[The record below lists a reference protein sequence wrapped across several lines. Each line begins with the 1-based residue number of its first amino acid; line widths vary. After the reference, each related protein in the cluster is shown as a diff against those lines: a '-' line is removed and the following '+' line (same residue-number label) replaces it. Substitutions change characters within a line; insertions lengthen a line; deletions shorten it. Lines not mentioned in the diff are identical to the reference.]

1 MSDEI
6 LIWDSAEPPPIHQ
19 GTVILWRRL
28 APKNSTTAVSIPALI
43 EENANSLKT
52 QYLAWIY
59 DLGHAVTQNSNVAG
73 KLQIRENLSYWWMT
87 PLAEKFNYSRSPQIT
102 DAVRLMAFDF
112 WASSQTVIKVEF
124 LSSNEELMSCLQ
136 DWCAK
141 KNIAFTFKKIA
152 EKVSKI
158 STKRRLFNLLPS
170 LIQALVVFAL
180 YVIDRWDFRKVGVLE
195 WKESN
200 AKLSFVSYL
209 FNLSPSTSEKSSF
222 KSPYWANLP
231 DELNRLEKKS
241 NWLHIYIKDSNL
253 PRPIDAANYIR
264 ELNSTNE
271 YQVHTTLDAFL
282 SFQIILKTL
291 REWFKIRA
299 VLNEMNDILESV
311 PSGNLDLWP
320 LYEKE
325 WRTSASG
332 PSLIQNLLTLN
343 LFDSA
348 MAVLPEQSFGAY
360 LFEQQPWEMALI
372 SAWKRSG
379 HMKIVGAQH
388 SAMLYWDLRYFH
400 DVRSYEKIGDSSLPL
415 PDIFATN
422 GPLATMMC
430 QDWGYPPSKLL
441 EVEALRYLYL
451 IPARPPSSHGRSP
464 KHPFRLLVLGDY
476 LQANTDLQMELLE
489 GALPFLPKGIEI
501 MVKPHPNCPISSNR
515 FKTRGISINTVP
527 IGELIEEC
535 DIAFVSAATSA
546 ALDAYCSDLPVITF
560 ENLNE
565 LNLSPLRGVKGVSF
579 VNTSSELASKVVEL
593 MSSQPQ
599 NSVSIDIFTLDSTLT
614 RWKKLLL

>member
-1 MSDEI
+1 MSGEI
-6 LIWDSAEPPPIHQ
+6 LIWDSSEPPPIHR
-19 GTVILWRRL
+19 GTVVLWRSF
-28 APKNSTTAVSIPALI
+28 ASENSTTEVSIPALI
-43 EENANSLKT
+43 ENNANSLKKR
-52 QYLAWIY
+52 YLAWIY
-59 DLGHAVTQNSNVAG
+59 DLGQAVTQNSNVVDE
-73 KLQIRENLSYWWMT
+73 LQIRENLSYWWLT
-87 PLAEKFNYSRSPQIT
+87 PLTEKFNYSKSPQIT

-112 WASSQTVIKVEF
+112 WASGQTIIKVEF

-141 KNIAFTFKKIA
+141 RNIAFRFKKIA
-152 EKVSKI
+152 RKVSKV
-158 STKRRLFNLLPS
+158 STKRRLFNLLP
-170 LIQALVVFAL
+170 LIIQALIVFAL

-195 WKESN
+195 WRESK

-209 FNLSPSTSEKSSF
+209 FNLSPSTIERTSF
-222 KSPYWANLP
+222 NSPYWANLP

-253 PRPIDAANYIR
+253 PRSIDAANYLR
-264 ELNSTNE
+264 KLNSSND

-282 SFQIILKTL
+282 NFRIILKTL
-291 REWFKIRA
+291 REWFKTRA
-299 VLNEMNDILESV
+299 AMNELNDVLESV
-311 PSGNLDLWP
+311 SSENLNLWT
-320 LYEKE
+320 LYSEE
-325 WRTSASG
+325 WRASASG

-348 MAVLPEQSFGAY
+348 MAVLPEQSFGIY

-379 HMKIVGAQH
+379 HMKLVGVQH

-400 DVRSYEKIGDSSLPL
+400 DVRSYENIGDLSLPI
-415 PDIFATN
+415 PDMFATN
-422 GPLATMMC
+422 GALAMKMC
-430 QDWGYPPSKLL
+430 QDWNYPPSKLI
-441 EVEALRYLYL
+441 EVEALRYLDL
-451 IPARPPSSHGRSP
+451 IPTQPLSSPSRTP

-489 GALPFLPKGIEI
+489 GAIPFLPKGIEI
-501 MVKPHPNCPISSNR
+501 MVKPHPNCPISSEW
-515 FKTRGISINTVP
+515 FKINGLSINAVP
-527 IGELIEEC
+527 IAELIREC
-535 DIAFVSAATSA
+535 DIAFTSAATSA
-546 ALDAYCSDLPVITF
+546 ALDAYCLGLPVITF

-593 MSSQPQ
+593 MSSQTQ
-599 NSVSIDIFTLDSTLT
+599 NSFSIDIFTLDSTLT